1 MPHSYKARLVSG
13 QLLWLN
19 DTPEMG
25 DTRVVVTF
33 VDDQSASIHPVDE
46 INPVDVDDTD
56 DANMDDPQPD
66 VLSPSVQVNTPP
78 TLRKIQNRHWLQV
91 SGIALDVCEDE
102 QGLFW
107 VRHHVYWE
115 LVYRNSNPHPVF
127 NAVLQTLED
136 TVNGDMFAS
145 RWRGGQFQF
154 EAILLEQAGVTLDV
168 VMLPLELFEDL
179 IRWSARHYK
188 DSPAMDAPN
197 VILGYWLQTHN
208 LKDLILD
215 KCVFPGR
222 RPLPVGAGLSHS
234 HAHFKLSSQDLT
246 RFLSFPLDLKDR
258 ICY

>member
-1 MPHSYKARLVSG
+1 MPHSYEARLVSG

-145 RWRGGQFQF
+145 RWQGFQFQF

-168 VMLPLELFEDL
+168 LMLPLELFEDL

-197 VILGYWLQTHN
+197 VILGYWLQNHN
-208 LKDLILD
+208 LKDLLMG

-234 HAHFKLSSQDLT
+234 HAHFKLSSQELT

-258 ICY
+258 IC